1 VRHPHGV
8 LASAPAIAQ
17 GSGPR
22 LAVSGE
28 AAMGVAMEAYVMMM
42 IGLVMFAGF
51 LYGILALLDMI
62 DDL

>member
-1 VRHPHGV
+1 
-8 LASAPAIAQ
+8 
-17 GSGPR
+17 
-22 LAVSGE
+22 
-28 AAMGVAMEAYVMMM
+28 MEAYVMMM